1 MVEISLLSIPFY
13 IFVECFYLYIFI
25 FHLDIFAK
33 HVIFYPSIQFV
44 DCLKISLKFATR
56 LYRLLKIRSKAEDN

>member
-25 FHLDIFAK
+25 FQRHFCKAYF
-33 HVIFYPSIQFV
+33 FYPSIQFV